1 MSESKRSGYSIRTDI
16 LGMAIGIC
24 QERVQREFENE
35 HMKEEVDREPVN
47 AFVAEDVIA
56 VAQKLYAFVERGND
70 HGLDLGNIS

>member
-24 QERVQREFENE
+24 QERVQRASENE
-35 HMKEEVDREPVN
+35 YMKEEVDREPIKPF
-47 AFVAEDVIA
+47 ATEDVIA